1 MIWLQ
6 IVYLLV
12 LIYIALK
19 LEDPTR
25 REAFRKA
32 WVPFA
37 LTPFSALFTHLL
49 RMFQHDDV
57 RALHVI
63 AYFDEALHYLLLGIS
78 FSLLINVIAP
88 KERKQLR
95 NPTNSIPPY

>member
-12 LIYIALK
+12 LIFIALK
-19 LEDPTR
+19 LEDPAR
-25 REAFRKA
+25 RQAFRQA
-32 WVPFA
+32 WVAFA
-37 LTPFSALFTHLL
+37 LTPFSSLLTHLL

-57 RALHVI
+57 KALHAI

-78 FSLLINVIAP
+78 FSLLLNVIAP
-88 KERKQLR
+88 REPQRKKTGPLGA
-95 NPTNSIPPY
+95 PPR